1 MKTMP
6 IEEARKR
13 LDALSVELNVSG
25 QTIGLTRDGRLVLRL
40 GPSGPAA
47 NSPRITGREVATT
60 LESIPGLPES
70 DAEQFARDVERGIE
84 WSRTTPQ
91 FNPWAS

>member
-13 LDALSVELNVSG
+13 LDDLSVELNITG
-25 QTIGLTRDGRLVLRL
+25 QTIGLTRDGQLVLRL
-40 GPSGPAA
+40 APSGPLA
-47 NSPRITGREVATT
+47 SPARITGREAAAH
-60 LESIPGLPES
+60 LGSIPGLPVS